1 VAPIVI
7 YRGQKEWYDGMNI
20 TASSLRRSS
29 GAPDP
34 ESWTEQLLGI
44 IDNLLNSAAAG
55 NVQARK
61 QLEDQLLYAQ
71 LSAYQNPYVS
81 CSRQW
86 SVALGFALKDDTPG
100 YVLTITGDDSAGLDF
115 RDVRDRFRLFADSQ
129 DYLQEYGIPRQVG
142 PRFKVDD
149 VCLYGARAAS
159 RERVYP

>member
-1 VAPIVI
+1 MI
-7 YRGQKEWYDGMNI
+7 I

-29 GAPDP
+29 AAPDP
-34 ESWTEQLLGI
+34 KSWTNQLLGI
-44 IDNLLNSAAAG
+44 IDNLLDSAADG

-100 YVLTITGDDSAGLDF
+100 YVLTISGDDSIGLDF
-115 RDVRDRFRLFADSQ
+115 PGVRNRFGLFADSQ
-129 DYLQEYGIPRQVG
+129 DYLQEYGIPRSVR
-142 PRFKVDD
+142 PPFKVDD
-149 VCLYGARAAS
+149 VYLYGARAAS